1 MFERLRKITLIVA
14 AFAAIFCTVLLIE
27 TGKFE
32 SPSGLFLVIANLCYL
47 GLFTIANKK

>member
-1 MFERLRKITLIVA
+1 MWERLRKIALIVA
-14 AFAAIFCTVLLIE
+14 AFAAVFCVVWLIE

-32 SPSGLFLVIANLCYL
+32 SPSGLFLVIVNLCYL